1 MFASELKIHGLKI
14 FFILPTEFLG
24 ACCLNFCTESV
35 CRSPHPSLGSA
46 NSQDGCARIKGD
58 DSGNAGN
65 ITTVLITA
73 LVVIMGNPFNTFCVR
88 EANLRNIY
96 FV

>member
-1 MFASELKIHGLKI
+1 M
-14 FFILPTEFLG
+14 
-24 ACCLNFCTESV
+24 

-58 DSGNAGN
+58 DSGNAGD
-65 ITTVLITA
+65 ITVLIIA
-73 LVVIMGNPFNTFCVR
+73 LVVIMGNPLNTFYVR

>member
-1 MFASELKIHGLKI
+1 MFASELKIHCLKI

-24 ACCLNFCTESV
+24 ACCLKFCTENV
-35 CRSPHPSLGSA
+35 CRSPHPSFGSA
-46 NSQDGCARIKGD
+46 NSQDGRARIKGA
-58 DSGNAGN
+58 DSGNAGD
-65 ITTVLITA
+65 IITVLITA
-73 LVVIMGNPFNTFCVR
+73 LVVIMGNPLNTFCVR

>member
-1 MFASELKIHGLKI
+1 MKI

-24 ACCLNFCTESV
+24 AWCLKFCTESV

-58 DSGNAGN
+58 DSGNAGD
-65 ITTVLITA
+65 ITVLIIA
-73 LVVIMGNPFNTFCVR
+73 LVVIMGNPLNTFYVR